1 MASTIFK
8 PDQLLAAMGAALCEG
23 SAPRKALKSTKSLSC
38 KRFDCAEGAIALE
51 QVLQSAAPI
60 PGLLQAKPSA
70 FYKDSVNFYRP
81 PPKPARKT
89 CSCHAVCEGA
99 DAELKCYSCA
109 TFDAAGT
116 GYYCADC
123 FVKRHPYYRTA
134 HHYVPIE
141 RSNDAAQELETQI
154 YTAEMNETVDELA
167 ALLADV
173 RHTADVLN
181 PPPVQPTK
189 AAARLAALVEQQQ
202 RAQQLQL
209 GKYSKAAVQTSTAAA
224 STAAST
230 VTEAAA
236 VEVCTALVAA
246 PCMELAHVYTEE
258 EAEIAS
264 EIALAKYTIDV
275 YT

>member
-1 MASTIFK
+1 MASTICK
-8 PDQLLAAMGAALCEG
+8 PDQLIAAMGAALNEG
-23 SAPRKALKSTKSLSC
+23 SAPRKALKSAKSLSY
-38 KRFDCAEGAIALE
+38 KRFESADGVATFE
-51 QVLQSAAPI
+51 QVLQTAASI

-70 FYKDSVNFYRP
+70 FYKDSANFYRP

-134 HHYVPIE
+134 HHYVPID
-141 RSNDAAQELETQI
+141 RANDAAQELETQI

-181 PPPVQPTK
+181 PLPVQPTK
-189 AAARLAALVEQQQ
+189 AAAKLAALVEQQQ

-209 GKYSKAAVQTSTAAA
+209 GKYSKAAASTAAA
-224 STAAST
+224 STTSSA

>member
-1 MASTIFK
+1 MASTICK
-8 PDQLLAAMGAALCEG
+8 PDQLLAAMGAALHEG
-23 SAPRKALKSTKSLSC
+23 SAPRKALKSLKSLSY
-38 KRFDCAEGAIALE
+38 KHFEGADGGIALE
-51 QVLQSAAPI
+51 QVLQTAAPI

-70 FYKDSVNFYRP
+70 FYKDSANFYRP

-99 DAELKCYSCA
+99 AAELKCYSCA

-141 RSNDAAQELETQI
+141 RANDAAQELETQI

-181 PPPVQPTK
+181 PPPARPTK
-189 AAARLAALVEQQQ
+189 AAAKLAALVEQQQ
-202 RAQQLQL
+202 RAQQLKFGQ
-209 GKYSKAAVQTSTAAA
+209 YSKAAVQTATNDTAAA
-224 STAAST
+224 SA

-236 VEVCTALVAA
+236 VETCTALVAA

-264 EIALAKYTIDV
+264 EVALAKYTIDV